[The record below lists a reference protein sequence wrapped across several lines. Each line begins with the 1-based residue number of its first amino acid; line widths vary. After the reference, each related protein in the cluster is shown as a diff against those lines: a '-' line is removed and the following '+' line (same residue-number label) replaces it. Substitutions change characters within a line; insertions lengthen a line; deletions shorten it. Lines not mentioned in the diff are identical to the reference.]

1 MMDERIADRR
11 AGVRRERRAAR
22 LRRTLVATVLLLLV
36 AALVWFEQSEH
47 AAVREVDVVGLE
59 RLGADVV
66 LDAAAIARDRS
77 VLRLR
82 ISPTEARVRALPAVR
97 DVTVR
102 RAALDRVVIEVSE
115 RQPVL
120 VVEHWRTVRL
130 LDRDG
135 VVIEDGTLDGLPVV
149 RLATPPPPVGATFA
163 SHAALSNAYRAWAG
177 LSGPLR
183 AQVVVLLA
191 PDEVSLEL
199 ELGSGVIVRFGRA
212 ERIEEK
218 VRAIGAVL
226 DDIAGSEVTVIDV
239 RVPSVPVVSAD

>member
-1 MMDERIADRR
+1 MDERIAGRR
-11 AGVRRERRAAR
+11 ASVRRERRAAR
-22 LRRTLVATVLLLLV
+22 LRRTLLATVLVAIV
-36 AALVWFEQSEH
+36 AALVWFEQSEY
-47 AAVREVDVVGLE
+47 AAVRAIDVIGTERLDPDVV
-59 RLGADVV
+59 R
-66 LDAAAIARDRS
+66 DAAAIPPDRS

-82 ISPTEARVRALPAVR
+82 RAPVEARVRALPAVR

-102 RAALDRVVIEVSE
+102 RVALDRIVIDVTE

-120 VVEHWRTVRL
+120 AVQHWRTARL

-135 VVIEDGTLDGLPVV
+135 VVIEDGSMEGLPII
-149 RLATPPPPVGATFA
+149 RLATPPPPLGATFA

-183 AQVVVLLA
+183 AQVVVLHA
-191 PDEVSLEL
+191 PDEVGL
-199 ELGSGVIVRFGRA
+199 ELGLSSGVTVRFGRA

>member
-1 MMDERIADRR
+1 MDERIAGRR

-22 LRRTLVATVLLLLV
+22 LRRTLLGVVTLV
-36 AALVWFEQSEH
+36 AGVALVWFEQSEH
-47 AAVREVDVVGLE
+47 AAVREIDVVGLE
-59 RLGADVV
+59 RLDADDIRV
-66 LDAAAIARDRS
+66 AADIDEGRS

-82 ISPTEARVRALPAVR
+82 RGSVEARVRALPAVR

-102 RAALDRVVIEVSE
+102 RAALDRVVIEVTE
-115 RQPVL
+115 RKPVL
-120 VVEHWRTVRL
+120 ALEHWRTARL

-135 VVIEDGTLDGLPVV
+135 VVIEDGTLAGLPVV

-183 AQVVVLLA
+183 AQVVLLNA
-191 PDEVSLEL
+191 PDEVGLEL
-199 ELGSGVIVRFGRA
+199 ELSSGVTIRFGRA